1 MRIFDTLMKRKIN
14 FLDKIGSLIPGYS
27 GYSERDSRR
36 NCDKVLR
43 TTITSRLRNVE
54 KVISRRI
61 DQSIRDK
68 DHDLMR
74 KFELCRKELN
84 TLVSEIE
91 YAPYGESSLFSDMQ
105 IKEDELMRI
114 YQFDLEM
121 VELSNLMLL
130 EFKALL
136 PEEMDE
142 NTRELREKLKER
154 NQFIRDYK

>member
-1 MRIFDTLMKRKIN
+1 MKRKIN